1 MFEIF
6 KKKEIK
12 ENLKRKKKI
21 TIDGIERSLWDIKE
35 VYDLPTEEVEKKSW
49 KQTKS
54 KMTYRYQVDDILY
67 YEPFKND
74 ENIISELLKNISEKC
89 VILNVNHDSN
99 KFYDYEICILSSG
112 EFKKVK
118 EQTLT
123 SKEQH

>member
-1 MFEIF
+1 
-6 KKKEIK
+6 
-12 ENLKRKKKI
+12 
-21 TIDGIERSLWDIKE
+21 
-35 VYDLPTEEVEKKSW
+35 
-49 KQTKS
+49 
-54 KMTYRYQVDDILY
+54 MTYSYQVDDILY